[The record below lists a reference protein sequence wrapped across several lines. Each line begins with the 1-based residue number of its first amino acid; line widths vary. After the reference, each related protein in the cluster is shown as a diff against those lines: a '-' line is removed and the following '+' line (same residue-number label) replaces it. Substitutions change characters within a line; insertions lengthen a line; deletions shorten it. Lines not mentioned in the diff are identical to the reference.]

1 MSSIEMD
8 RATAYYRTD
17 IQIRMQERL
26 KLLFVSQKKAE
37 FWSSNQAMACL
48 NKEYGGDLKSRLV
61 WILNGQKEVDLQMVQ
76 ILNGI

>member
-1 MSSIEMD
+1 MD

-26 KLLFVSQKKAE
+26 KLSIVSQKKQKMSK

-48 NKEYGGDLKSRLV
+48 NKE
-61 WILNGQKEVDLQMVQ
+61 
-76 ILNGI
+76 